1 MPQIENSIP
10 HRSCCKISWLE
21 RIQNFFRASNLLIS
35 FLIIISCSLCATP
48 NKPAKDNILSFVLT
62 NNPGKKESALKTG
75 CSYTAKPPFN
85 NPKDIHNK
93 RLMDGDRPYN
103 WHTTAGVNRK
113 EQDVIFDLKCQCRID
128 MVKILFDKPQK
139 PKSVEILVSNSAN
152 GPWKSVGK
160 MSEQNQPEKWW
171 KLKLNNVN
179 GRYIKLFCKVD
190 KWGWYTREV
199 KLYGNIVLNAPEKAK
214 ISNNKV
220 NIIKDGK
227 SFSTIVIANKPSTRV
242 LDAAVAFQR
251 IAHQMTGTWIPII
264 LEANFNGKSFP
275 VYIGDSQAVRKR
287 GINVKQDVSDGDHY
301 IIRCGKDYLAIV
313 GNDAPEYKGRF
324 LRSSVYGV
332 YHLFEKLGCG
342 WFGPDPLWQVIPEK
356 QTLSIPFMN
365 IDERPAFLYRHAWM
379 HRMKSNELRDA
390 WREGGIRRG
399 RGHAYSRLV
408 SPKNYKKA
416 HPEWFGKGQPDIT
429 NPEVIK
435 VVIAGLRKK
444 IDEVPAP
451 LVVPFSF
458 SSNDTGGYVNSKY
471 AKKVGNISAQQV
483 YFANEVAKGLNKT
496 HPGRFRLDCLAY
508 WHSHNPP
515 KPMIKVEPGV
525 RIFIVNEGNHTK
537 PLDMPESAAAAKST
551 GRNNTREL
559 KAIAGWEKTGGLIG
573 IYEWYIPAVGNI
585 IWADMPWHPGEL
597 TLRNLRF
604 WHSKGIRLAYYESKR
619 EKNGGFP
626 LRWPV
631 YYQCYRG
638 MWNPELTAKEIM
650 TEACEK
656 LFGPAAQAMMNYY
669 SVFEKA
675 MLGTKELV
683 GNWHLPSPEKVY
695 TPEVERQA
703 DKWIKQA
710 EKAVA
715 SSGSEKMKKR
725 VAQEMKLWENAKSVL
740 AKLRKDIK
748 KTYKVILNGKTMDYQ
763 KSKIDRRTII
773 ALFGLSDKAK
783 IEVIEHDGQNRILK
797 SKEKIN
803 LSQKVVFKVVK

>member
-1 MPQIENSIP
+1 MSKKTAIILS
-10 HRSCCKISWLE
+10 
-21 RIQNFFRASNLLIS
+21 FFIS
-35 FLIIISCSLCATP
+35 FLFAVSCNLS
-48 NKPAKDNILSFVLT
+48 AKSQGKNTLSFVLT
-62 NNPGKKESALKTG
+62 NNPGKNEVGINLG
-75 CSYTAKPPFN
+75 CTYKATPAFT
-85 NPKDIHNK
+85 NPKDPDNK
-93 RLMDGDRPYN
+93 RLIDKDKPYN
-103 WHTTAGVNRK
+103 WNTITGVNRK
-113 EQDVIFDLKCQCRID
+113 KQNVIFDLKTPCRID
-128 MVKILFDKPQK
+128 MVRILFDKPQK
-139 PKSVEILVSNSAN
+139 PKSVEILVSDSAN
-152 GPWKSVGK
+152 GPWKSVGE
-160 MSEQNQPEKWW
+160 MSKQKQTEKWW
-171 KLKLNNVN
+171 NLKLDNVN
-179 GRYIKLFCKVD
+179 GRYVKLLHKLD
-190 KWGWYTREV
+190 NWGWYIREV
-199 KLYGNIVLNAPEKAK
+199 KLYGNVLTASPGKAEITGSK
-214 ISNNKV
+214 L
-220 NIIKDGK
+220 NIIENGK
-227 SFSTIVIANKPSTRV
+227 SFSTIVIANKPSIRV

-301 IIRCGKDYLAIV
+301 IIRCRKDYLAIV

-356 QTLSIPFMN
+356 QTLSIPFVN

-408 SPKNYKKA
+408 SPKKYKKA

-458 SSNDTGGYVNSKY
+458 SSNDTGGYVDSKY
-471 AKKVGNISAQQV
+471 SKKVGNISAQQV

-508 WHSHNPP
+508 WHSHTPP

-525 RIFIVNEGNHTK
+525 RIHIVNEGNHTK
-537 PLDMPESAAAAKST
+537 PLDMPESAEIAKST
-551 GRNNTREL
+551 SRNNTREL
-559 KAIAGWEKTGGLIG
+559 KAIAGWIKTGGLVG
-573 IYEWYIPAVGNI
+573 IYEWYIPAIGNI
-585 IWADMPWHPGEL
+585 IWADMPWYPGEL

-604 WHSKGIRLAYYESKR
+604 WYSKGIRHVYYESQR

-703 DKWIKQA
+703 DKWMKQA

-740 AKLRKDIK
+740 DKLRKDNK
-748 KTYKVILNGKTMDYQ
+748 KTYKVTLNGKTMDYQ